1 MTYEIKER
9 LLNGLETAGYVLLNG
24 ENGAEKVL
32 KTSDVMKLAEAGM
45 VQGAS
50 VVKAGGEKY
59 LDIEGYGKIPVVRKL
74 KNDSLEIVY
83 RVIKDNKC
91 VAYMCRDL
99 NGKNYRLPVES
110 VWEMAYSGRIKNAE
124 ASVFKGTKVLK
135 GKGTSLSEFPTI
147 EG

>member
-1 MTYEIKER
+1 MAYEIKER

-74 KNDSLEIVY
+74 QGAPEGWSPTTV
-83 RVIKDNKC
+83 
-91 VAYMCRDL
+91 
-99 NGKNYRLPVES
+99 
-110 VWEMAYSGRIKNAE
+110 
-124 ASVFKGTKVLK
+124 
-135 GKGTSLSEFPTI
+135 LSEVSIASNRFATLLFSMLFPP
-147 EG
+147 